1 MLHVSHAY
9 CLITR
14 LISVSQSAY
23 TNYVTV
29 TELLVQGP
37 NLKQVA
43 QLRQRDR
50 ASSAISRKRG

>member
-37 NLKQVA
+37 NLK
-43 QLRQRDR
+43 
-50 ASSAISRKRG
+50 